1 MQYYR
6 SDIDGLRA
14 LAVFGVIL
22 FHAGTPFITGGF
34 LGVDVFLVISG
45 FLITRILIDNAENNK
60 FSFLDFYS
68 RRFRRIYPALLT
80 MITIVSVINLFI
92 MLPYDL
98 KNYGQSIVASILS
111 ANNILLYLTSG
122 YWSTAAEFKPLYHT
136 WTLAVEEQYYIVIPF
151 LIYFIHKIKPKNTNS
166 LLFYTLSLLFVASF
180 SFCYIYQDNR
190 EFTFLM
196 LFSRAWELL
205 AGAIAAIIYKKTNI
219 NNNYLSTL
227 GFILIVFSY
236 FYIDKNSF
244 HPGLVTL
251 LPVIGTTLIVL
262 FNRNTNNFLFKLLS
276 IKPIVLMGLISY
288 SLYLWH
294 QPIFAGIRLVSQE
307 QPQTLYFIIAILPII
322 LISYLS
328 WRFIEKPFR
337 NTAIIPEKKSV
348 TILVVWSIALLFY
361 GFILHKTYGFQNNFK
376 KFSYEGNPQAYV
388 DQAYKYQKKET
399 ASILILGDSF
409 ARDLINSLEGMGVND
424 IKYYPV
430 SCDTMEISNNNN
442 SLNKD
447 VRSAKIVIISKLW
460 ADPDRNYAS
469 ELVSLD
475 TCFSAL
481 KALNTNSY
489 ILGTKNF
496 GYNNNFV
503 RLLPEESIN
512 DNLTVKPIHTY
523 LEFDELAKQKFG
535 RHYVSIFDLIK
546 NSDDEVPL
554 FYQNKF
560 ISYDN
565 KHLTPAGARF
575 IANKVLLESPMKNYL
590 K

>member
-92 MLPYDL
+92 MIPYDL

-166 LLFYTLSLLFVASF
+166 LLFYTLSLLFIASF

-236 FYIDKNSF
+236 FYVDKNSF

-294 QPIFAGIRLVSQE
+294 QPVFAGIRLLSQE
-307 QPQTLYFIIAILPII
+307 QPQTLYFLMAILPII
-322 LISYLS
+322 LISYFS
-328 WRFIEKPFR
+328 WKFIEKPFR
-337 NTAIIPEKKSV
+337 NTAVIAEKKSI
-348 TILVVWSIALLFY
+348 TILTIWSIVLIGY
-361 GFILHKTYGFQNNFK
+361 GATLHLTYGLHNYYG
-376 KFSYEGNPQAYV
+376 KFSYEGDPRSFV
-388 DQAYKYQKKET
+388 DDAYKYQYTQSKN
-399 ASILILGDSF
+399 ILVLGDSF
-409 ARDLINSLEGMGVND
+409 GRDLIRSLNQVNVKD
-424 IKYYPV
+424 IKYFPIG
-430 SCDTMEISNNNN
+430 CDDPSVFTKPGE
-442 SLNKD
+442 LNDYLKE
-447 VRSAKIVIISKLW
+447 AKIVTIALLL
-460 ADPDRNYAS
+460 ADPDRDYKEQLTQLNN
-469 ELVSLD
+469 
-475 TCFSAL
+475 CF
-481 KALNTNSY
+481 KVVNQINPNTY

-503 RLLPEESIN
+503 RISNKEFSEIYVS
-512 DNLTVKPIHTY
+512 PIQTY
-523 LEFDELAKQKFG
+523 LEFDKLAKQDFG
-535 RHYVSIFDLIK
+535 DRYISIFDKISNK
-546 NSDDEVPL
+546 ESKVPV
-554 FYQNKF
+554 FYKDNF
-560 ISYDN
+560 ISYDT
-565 KHLTPAGARF
+565 KHLTPAGAKF
-575 IANKVLLESPMKNYL
+575 IAQEVLLDSPL
-590 K
+590 KSHLK